1 MVVVG
6 CATTSTTTDESL
18 SSKYQKICLDSSGKG
33 RIEFL
38 VNKYPFTYESQ
49 INLKKNTFDLAFDFP
64 IVGERQMSISLNP
77 KEAAKLLNHSSV
89 VRMLESSIEDRADRE
104 NIINAVHEFYVLTS
118 EFVSLKS
125 KNQFSN
131 VYSIEDKNQHFVI
144 SRNHGG
150 FVYEI
155 DAYSPNEKFYERVVM
170 KISDPKYRQNGPI
183 LSLFLVPEACEK

>member
-1 MVVVG
+1 MG
-6 CATTSTTTDESL
+6 CASTTTTTDESF

-38 VNKYPFTYESQ
+38 VNKYPFTFESQ
-49 INLKKNTFDLAFDFP
+49 VNLQKNTFDLAFDFP

-89 VRMLESSIEDRADRE
+89 VRMLESSIEERSDRE

-118 EFVSLKS
+118 EFVSLKA

-131 VYSIEDKNQHFVI
+131 VYSVEDKNQHFII

-150 FVYEI
+150 FIFEI
-155 DAYSPNEKFYERVVM
+155 DAYSPNESFYERLVI
-170 KISDPKYRQNGPI
+170 KISDPKYRQTGPI
-183 LSLFLVPEACEK
+183 LSLFLVPESCEK

>member
-1 MVVVG
+1 MVVAG
-6 CATTSTTTDESL
+6 CATTTSTTESSF
-18 SSKYQKICLDSSGKG
+18 SSKYQKICLDGSGKG

-49 INLKKNTFDLAFDFP
+49 VNLNKNTFELAFDFP
-64 IVGERQMSISLNP
+64 IVGERRMSISLNP
-77 KEAAKLLNHSSV
+77 KEAARLLNHSSV
-89 VRMLESSIEDRADRE
+89 VRMLESSIEERSDRE

-118 EFVSLKS
+118 EFVSLKAR
-125 KNQFSN
+125 NQFSK
-131 VYSIEDKNQHFVI
+131 VYNIEERNEHFI
-144 SRNHGG
+144 LSREHGG
-150 FVYEI
+150 FIYEI

>member
-1 MVVVG
+1 MVVVS
-6 CATTSTTTDESL
+6 CATTPATDESF
-18 SSKYQKICLDSSGKG
+18 SKKYQKICLDSSGKG

-38 VNKYPFTYESQ
+38 VNKYPFTYESV
-49 INLKKNTFDLAFDFP
+49 INYIKNTFDLAFDFP

-89 VRMLESSIEDRADRE
+89 VRMLESSIEERSDRE

-118 EFVSLKS
+118 EFVSLKA

-131 VYSIEDKNQHFVI
+131 VYSVEDKNQHFII

-150 FVYEI
+150 FIFEI
-155 DAYSPNEKFYERVVM
+155 DAYSPNESFYERLVI
-170 KISDPKYRQNGPI
+170 KISDPKYRQTGPI
-183 LSLFLVPEACEK
+183 LSLFLVPESCEK

>member
-1 MVVVG
+1 LVVVS
-6 CATTSTTTDESL
+6 CATTSTTDESFNK
-18 SSKYQKICLDSSGKG
+18 KYQKICLDSSGKG

-38 VNKYPFTYESQ
+38 INKYPFTYESAV
-49 INLKKNTFDLAFDFP
+49 NVKKNTFDLAFDFP

-131 VYSIEDKNQHFVI
+131 VYSVEDKNQHFVI

-155 DAYSPNEKFYERVVM
+155 DAYSPNEIFYERVVM

-183 LSLFLVPEACEK
+183 LSLFLVPESCEK